1 MKARSVE
8 EMIQLCKD
16 AYQSAMSRHTINRRG
31 EKMPYPDIIGALRA
45 VEMEARFYGYLGGKD
60 SGKAL
65 DLEQIKS
72 VLAANGLKVVPIG
85 EEDND
90 NAHPKARK
98 K

>member
-16 AYQSAMSRHTINRRG
+16 TYAAAMSRHTINRRG
-31 EKMPYPDIIGALRA
+31 EHMPYPDILGALRA

-65 DLEQIKS
+65 DMEQIKA

-85 EEDND
+85 EESDV
-90 NAHPKARK
+90 NASTKTRK